1 MLLDLA
7 RNGTW
12 VAALPNL
19 SVPGANF
26 LVLLSTLIR
35 SRFQVKPAT
44 LLIPI
49 DFSFPFRGGGA
60 LRTRYQSGSFS
71 LINVGSGF
79 RCLRISSFSFFYV
92 CLVVGPLST
101 LR

>member
-49 DFSFPFRGGGA
+49 DPLLGGGGG
-60 LRTRYQSGSFS
+60 LWYPVPKWLLFFKLCGEWLS
-71 LINVGSGF
+71 L
-79 RCLRISSFSFFYV
+79 
-92 CLVVGPLST
+92 PA
-101 LR
+101 